1 MKRLTLILIILVFA
15 GTAFAQN
22 DLFEQ
27 LTDEYADNNGFSA
40 SLITSDMF
48 DLYLKKKN
56 IDKDSPVFE
65 ALKNLEN
72 ILVVSQSNISGG
84 AWVVAESETA
94 NTKNETAKIHE
105 SILNHYKKKD
115 FTLFKTEKQMGEDV
129 KVFLDKKGSK
139 INSLAMITNTPTLTT
154 LVELQGNIDLSTVS
168 ELSKAFN
175 LRGLENLYK
184 INGTNRGV
192 ATTGYGIS
200 PERMEEMVQRQK
212 QMMEH
217 QRTLTE
223 EQRQQIEVRAKAMAE
238 KQKAM
243 AEKYRE
249 MAEKYKRQPV
259 FLNYP
264 GDGNTIY
271 MINGEEVDADAVK
284 ELEPDEIQTIEVK
297 GGEKEDDPT
306 TIKIIIKKK

>member
-1 MKRLTLILIILVFA
+1 MKRLTMILIILVFA

-22 DLFEQ
+22 NLFKQ

-56 IDKDSPVFE
+56 IEKDSPVFE

-72 ILVVSQSNISGG
+72 ILVVSQSNFSGG
-84 AWVVAESETA
+84 AWVVAEDE
-94 NTKNETAKIHE
+94 TKNKENEAGEIHE
-105 SILNHYKKKD
+105 TILDYYKKKD
-115 FTLFKTEKQMGEDV
+115 YSLFKTEKQMGEDV
-129 KVFLDKKGSK
+129 KVYLKKNGNK
-139 INSLAMITNTPTLTT
+139 INSIALITNSPSLTS
-154 LVELQGNIDLSTVS
+154 LVELQGDIDLATVS

-184 INGTNRGV
+184 INSSGRGV
-192 ATTGYGIS
+192 AMGNYGVS
-200 PERMEEMVQRQK
+200 KERVEEMVQRQK
-212 QMMEH
+212 EMMEH
-217 QRTLTE
+217 QRVLTE
-223 EQRQQIEVRAKAMAE
+223 EQRQQIEIRAREMAE
-238 KQKAM
+238 KQKEM

-249 MAEKYKRQPV
+249 MSEKYKRQPV

-271 MINGEEVDADAVK
+271 MIDGEKVDAESVK
-284 ELEPDEIQTIEVK
+284 KLDPEQIQTIEVK
-297 GGEKEDDPT
+297 GGETDDDPT
-306 TIKIIIKKK
+306 TIKIVTKK

>member
-1 MKRLTLILIILVFA
+1 MKRLTLILIIIIAA

-72 ILVVSQSNISGG
+72 ILVVSQSNFSK
-84 AWVVAESETA
+84 ATWVEAGEEGTDE
-94 NTKNETAKIHE
+94 KNNAGEIHE
-105 SILNHYKKKD
+105 SILDYYKKKD
-115 FTLFKTEKQMGEDV
+115 FSLFKTEKQMGEDV
-129 KVFLDKKGSK
+129 KVYLDKKGSK
-139 INSLAMITNTPTLTT
+139 ISSLALITNSPSLTT

-168 ELSKAFN
+168 ELNKALN

-184 INGTNRGV
+184 INGSGRGIAV
-192 ATTGYGIS
+192 SGYGVS
-200 PERMEEMVQRQK
+200 QERIEEMTQRQK
-212 QMMEH
+212 EMIER
-217 QRTLTE
+217 QRVLTE
-223 EQRQQIEVRAKAMAE
+223 EQRQQIEFRAKEMTE
-238 KQKAM
+238 RQKEM

-271 MINGEEVDADAVK
+271 MIDGKKVDADAVK
-284 ELEPDEIQTIEVK
+284 KLNPDQIQTIEVK
-297 GGEKEDDPT
+297 GGEEENDPT
-306 TIKIIIKKK
+306 TIKIITKK